1 MKIMNNKF
9 KNMRFKIIAS
19 GLILLSFLGV
29 TSVVNAQKR
38 AINSAEF
45 ALESQAPEDLIIAQ
59 EEIEK
64 AKVHKKT
71 NNSGRMWLVRAKV
84 YNSIYNTRGNELVK
98 PMSEYA
104 GLKSSRSIL
113 NFYKTEDDKKDYDIE
128 ESKYVVG
135 NSFATAFNES
145 VTVAQRMEKSDEA
158 TAALVSDTMVE
169 YYQLMLQ
176 MYEKLDTGMINQL
189 KGQQVERQFFV
200 ERIAYFALKNSNE
213 TKRLEILASLL
224 ETETPTAMMV
234 ESYSRELLTKGDT
247 LGAKDVIKNALKKTN
262 YNNEIFNVLVNYYIT
277 IDQESALMGEI
288 DNQIAEQPNSRNY
301 WIRGYLN
308 ERAGNYDEATKDY
321 TKSRELD
328 EYNYDANWN
337 LGVCLMKYE
346 TRKILDKKSGADAA
360 TKAKLEEQKLT
371 VFKNAKSYLLFAAEN
386 PNYTKD
392 ELVNISTAIRTC
404 CLELS
409 DKACAGEQR
418 DKIRSLNGYSLMV
431 GDTFKYRISGN
442 SADLQISY
450 QNNRNTNSTMYINGD
465 EDFKKAGW
473 IQDGYDW
480 VKTFVYS
487 DRSDM
492 LSLAVTMKDDAIVKG
507 EIIVN
512 DEVVAEKEVETEGAR
527 FYLQF

>member
-1 MKIMNNKF
+1 
-9 KNMRFKIIAS
+9 
-19 GLILLSFLGV
+19 
-29 TSVVNAQKR
+29 
-38 AINSAEF
+38 
-45 ALESQAPEDLIIAQ
+45 
-59 EEIEK
+59 
-64 AKVHKKT
+64 
-71 NNSGRMWLVRAKV
+71 
-84 YNSIYNTRGNELVK
+84 
-98 PMSEYA
+98 
-104 GLKSSRSIL
+104 
-113 NFYKTEDDKKDYDIE
+113 
-128 ESKYVVG
+128 
-135 NSFATAFNES
+135 
-145 VTVAQRMEKSDEA
+145 
-158 TAALVSDTMVE
+158 
-169 YYQLMLQ
+169 
-176 MYEKLDTGMINQL
+176 
-189 KGQQVERQFFV
+189 
-200 ERIAYFALKNSNE
+200 
-213 TKRLEILASLL
+213 LL
-224 ETETPTAMMV
+224 EAETPTAMMV
-234 ESYSRELLTKGDT
+234 ESYSRELLIKGDT

-321 TKSRELD
+321 AKSRELD

-392 ELVNISTAIRTC
+392 ELINISTAIRTC

>member
-1 MKIMNNKF
+1 
-9 KNMRFKIIAS
+9 MRFKIFTS
-19 GLILLSFLGV
+19 GLIILGFISFAPD
-29 TSVVNAQKR
+29 VNAQKR

-64 AKVHKKT
+64 AKVHKKS

-98 PMSEYA
+98 PLSEYA
-104 GLKSSRSIL
+104 GLKSARSIL
-113 NFYKTEDDKKDYDIE
+113 NFFNTDEDKKDYDIE

-135 NSFATAFNES
+135 NSFASAFNES
-145 VTVAQRMEKSDEA
+145 VTVAQRMEKSDEV
-158 TAALVSDTMVE
+158 TSALVSDTMVE

-213 TKRLEILASLL
+213 TIRLEILSNLS
-224 ETETPTAMMV
+224 EKEIPTAMMV

-247 LGAKDVIKNALKKTN
+247 LGAKDVIKKALKKTN
-262 YNNEIFNVLVNYYIT
+262 YNNDIFNVLVNYYIS

-288 DNQIAEQPNSRNY
+288 NNQIAEQPNSRNY
-301 WIRGYLN
+301 WIKGYLN
-308 ERAGNYDEATKDY
+308 ERAGNYDEATNDY
-321 TKSRELD
+321 RKSRELD
-328 EYNYDANWN
+328 EFNYDANWN
-337 LGVCLMKYE
+337 LGVSLMKYE
-346 TRKILDKKSGADAA
+346 TRKILDQKSGADAA
-360 TKAKLEEQKLT
+360 TKAKLEEQKLS
-371 VFKNAKSYLLFAAEN
+371 VFRDAKTYLMFASEN
-386 PNYTKD
+386 PNYSTD
-392 ELVNISTAIRTC
+392 ELINISTAIRTC
-404 CLELS
+404 CMELG
-409 DKACAGEQR
+409 DKSCAGEQR
-418 DKIRSLNGYSLMV
+418 DKIRALNGYSLMV
-431 GDTFKYRISGN
+431 GDTFRYRISGN

-450 QNNRNTNSTMYINGD
+450 LNNRNTNSTMYIKGD
-465 EDFKKAGW
+465 DDFKKAGW
-473 IQDGYDW
+473 VQDGYNW
-480 VKTFVYS
+480 VKTFVYT

-492 LSLAVTMKDDAIVKG
+492 LSLAVTMNDDAIIKG

-512 DEVVAEKEVETEGAR
+512 EEVVAEKEVETEGAR

>member
-1 MKIMNNKF
+1 
-9 KNMRFKIIAS
+9 MRFKIFTS
-19 GLILLSFLGV
+19 GLIILGFISFAPD
-29 TSVVNAQKR
+29 VNAQKR

-64 AKVHKKT
+64 AKIHEKS

-98 PMSEYA
+98 PLSEYA
-104 GLKSSRSIL
+104 GLKSARSIL
-113 NFYKTEDDKKDYDIE
+113 NFFNTDEDKKDYDIE

-135 NSFATAFNES
+135 NSFASAFNES
-145 VTVAQRMEKSDEA
+145 VTVAQRMEKSDEV
-158 TAALVSDTMVE
+158 TSALVSDTMVE

-213 TKRLEILASLL
+213 TIRLEILSNLS
-224 ETETPTAMMV
+224 EKEIPTAMMV

-247 LGAKDVIKNALKKTN
+247 LGAKDVIKKALKKTN
-262 YNNEIFNVLVNYYIT
+262 YNNDIFNVLVNYYIS

-288 DNQIAEQPNSRNY
+288 NNQIAEQPNSRNY
-301 WIRGYLN
+301 WIKGYLN
-308 ERAGNYDEATKDY
+308 ERAGNYDEATIDY
-321 TKSRELD
+321 RKSRELD
-328 EYNYDANWN
+328 EFNYDANWN
-337 LGVCLMKYE
+337 LGVSLMKYE
-346 TRKILDKKSGADAA
+346 TRKILDQKSGADAA
-360 TKAKLEEQKLT
+360 TKAKLEEQKLS
-371 VFKNAKSYLLFAAEN
+371 VFRDAKTYLMFASEN
-386 PNYTKD
+386 PDYSAD
-392 ELVNISTAIRTC
+392 ELINISTAIRTC
-404 CLELS
+404 CMELG
-409 DKACAGEQR
+409 DKSCAGEQR
-418 DKIRSLNGYSLMV
+418 DKIRALNGYSLMV
-431 GDTFKYRISGN
+431 GDTFRYRISGN

-450 QNNRNTNSTMYINGD
+450 LNNRNTNSTMYIKGD
-465 EDFKKAGW
+465 DDFKKAGW
-473 IQDGYDW
+473 VQDGYNW
-480 VKTFVYS
+480 VKTFVYT

-492 LSLAVTMKDDAIVKG
+492 LSLAVTMNDDAIIKG

-512 DEVVAEKEVETEGAR
+512 EEVVAEKEVETEGAR

>member
-19 GLILLSFLGV
+19 GLFLLSFVGV
-29 TSVVNAQKR
+29 ISVVNAQKR

-64 AKVHKKT
+64 AKVHEKT

-113 NFYKTEDDKKDYDIE
+113 NFFKTEDDKKDYDIE

-321 TKSRELD
+321 AKSRELD

-512 DEVVAEKEVETEGAR
+512 DEVVAEKEIETEGAR